1 MAQTARD
8 LGTTVS
14 DLALMTAEEQLEYVH
29 RYFKP
34 FRGSL
39 GSLADCYMAI
49 LWPAAVGRPADY
61 VVFSS
66 GKVAYAAN
74 SGLDINKDGAVTKR
88 ECVAFVEQML
98 SEGLRQG
105 NVHMEIHSDAPTN
118 IENPK
123 QQTQPER
130 KFMPLPII
138 ALISA
143 FGPMLA
149 QLIPT
154 VAKAFDKTSDT
165 PAKIEAATKIIE
177 TVVTA
182 TNSTNV
188 QEAVEKMQ
196 ADPAVLTTARNA
208 VVTEPAILGL
218 LEIGGGI
225 EAARS
230 ANLQTQNAEKSF
242 LRNPAF
248 WFVLV
253 AVVPPLYAVV
263 GTLVWRM
270 PAPSEQLVTQVITAI
285 LGLAAV
291 AGAYYLG
298 STQGSAHKTDL
309 IANQQAQ
316 K

>member
-1 MAQTARD
+1 MQ
-8 LGTTVS
+8 
-14 DLALMTAEEQLEYVH
+14 
-29 RYFKP
+29 
-34 FRGSL
+34 SL
-39 GSLADCYMAI
+39 SIATLCS
-49 LWPAAVGRPADY
+49 RPS

-66 GKVAYAAN
+66 GKAAYHAN
-74 SGLDINKDGAVTKR
+74 SALDIDKDGGVTKR
-88 ECVAFVEQML
+88 ECYAFVERML
-98 SEGLRQG
+98 SEGLQQQ
-105 NVHMEIHSDAPTN
+105 NVAFEDAPQPAASKPAETT
-118 IENPK
+118 
-123 QQTQPER
+123 QQPQTKAPN
-130 KFMPLPII
+130 MPLPII

-196 ADPAVLTTARNA
+196 ADPVVLTTARNA

-225 EAARS
+225 ETARS